1 MDDRGGAAKPTLV
14 ATWEENRHL
23 GPLVVSL
30 NHRGAERN
38 IRVWSTDVAVKLAGS
53 DYWIAA
59 K

>member
-1 MDDRGGAAKPTLV
+1 MGAAKPTLA

-30 NHRGAERN
+30 NHRGTEKGF
-38 IRVWSTDVAVKLAGS
+38 RVWFTDVAVKLVGS
-53 DYWIAA
+53 DHWIAA